1 MARSLSFPPGQ
12 GGFAAHRPGGS
23 RNPTL
28 VPVLTLLWIIL
39 IVFVLYPAVKL
50 LFVTFTTADGV
61 FSLQNFSGIWKSSYD
76 RQALWNSLFLGAT
89 VALSGTFL
97 GFCFA
102 YLTVRMKIPLFL
114 KWIIATLTLLP
125 LISPPFTSSVA
136 LTMALGP
143 NGIILKFLGIPQI
156 TFYGFWGTW
165 LAETLTYFPV
175 AYLALAAVM
184 VSLDPSMEDA
194 ALSLGST
201 PWRVFTTVT
210 LPMCT
215 PGIANALLLLF
226 ANSLA
231 DFATPLVLAGHTF
244 PVLPTQ
250 AYLQITG
257 LYDLRG
263 GAALSF
269 LLLIPALGAYLLQHY
284 WVSRKS
290 YVTITGKSGARSSV
304 KGMGTIGE
312 CLILAICLFIT
323 AFVIFLY
330 AIIFMASFV
339 KVFMVNHTFTLEHF
353 QYVFTYGNKAIK
365 DTLIVACLATPIGGL
380 LAVVIGYITH
390 RKKFLGNRFLDFTS
404 MLNYA
409 LPGTVVGIA
418 YVVAFNE
425 KPILLTGT
433 LAILV
438 SAYIFRYFA
447 AGIRSVVASLHQID
461 KNIEEASMS
470 LGAGGSRTFFKIT
483 LPLVIPAVLA
493 GMRYLF
499 IHSMTAISATIF
511 LVSVNWTLLTTRILE
526 SMTGLQ
532 FAQASAFSVVLI
544 ILVFLGSGSMSV
556 LARLYSSRL
565 AGVKESSS

>member
-1 MARSLSFPPGQ
+1 MANGTVTAPAFGR
-12 GGFAAHRPGGS
+12 GGPLI

-28 VPVLTLLWIIL
+28 APVLTALWIIL
-39 IVFVLYPAVKL
+39 ILFVLYPAVKL
-50 LFVTFTTADGV
+50 LVITFSADGS
-61 FSLQNFSGIWKSSYD
+61 FSLQNFSGIWKNPYD
-76 RQALWNSLFLGAT
+76 RRALGNSLFLGLC
-89 VALSGTFL
+89 VALAGTFL

-102 YLTVRMKIPLFL
+102 YFTVRMRVPAFL
-114 KWIIATLTLLP
+114 KWAVGTLTLLP

-136 LTMALGP
+136 LTLALGP
-143 NGIILKFLGIPQI
+143 NGIILSFLGIPQVS
-156 TFYGFWGTW
+156 FYGFWGTW

-175 AYLALAAVM
+175 AFLALAAVL

-194 ALSLGST
+194 ALSMGSS
-201 PWRVFTTVT
+201 PWRVFWTIT
-210 LPMCT
+210 LPMTT
-215 PGIANALLLLF
+215 PGLANSLLLLF

-269 LLLIPALGAYLLQHY
+269 LLLVPALIAYLLQHY

-290 YVTITGKSGARSSV
+290 YVTITGKSGAQSSV
-304 KGMGTIGE
+304 KGMGSIGE
-312 CLILAICLFIT
+312 GFIFALCIGIT

-339 KVFMVNHTFTLEHF
+339 KVFGVNHAFTMEHF
-353 QYVFTYGNKAIK
+353 AYVFRHGNKAIK

-380 LAVVIGYITH
+380 LAVVIGCITH
-390 RKKFLGNRFLDFTS
+390 RKKFLGNRFLDFTC

-418 YVVAFNE
+418 YILAFNTR
-425 KPILLTGT
+425 PIVLTGT
-433 LAILV
+433 LTILV

-461 KNIEEASMS
+461 KNIEEASLS
-470 LGAGGSRTFFKIT
+470 LGAGGARTFFKVT

-493 GMRYLF
+493 GMKYLF

-544 ILVFLGSGSMSV
+544 GLVFIGSGGMTL

-565 AGVKESSS
+565 ADTKENVS

>member
-1 MARSLSFPPGQ
+1 MARSLTAVPGSMPYRR
-12 GGFAAHRPGGS
+12 GDGLFK
-23 RNPTL
+23 NPAL
-28 VPVLTLLWIIL
+28 APVLAALWIIL
-39 IVFVLYPAVKL
+39 FVFVLYPAAKL
-50 LFVTFTTADGV
+50 LLVTFTVDGA
-61 FSLQNFSGIWKSSYD
+61 FSLQNFSAIGSSAYD
-76 RQALWNSLFLGAT
+76 RKALWNSLFLGSS

-102 YLTVRMKIPLFL
+102 YFTVRMRVNALF
-114 KWIIATLTLLP
+114 KWFVATLTLLP

-136 LTMALGP
+136 LTLALGP
-143 NGIILKFLGIPQI
+143 NGIILSFLGIPHLS
-156 TFYGFWGTW
+156 FYGFWGTW
-165 LAETLTYFPV
+165 IAETLTYFPV
-175 AYLALAAVM
+175 AYLALAAVL

-194 ALSLGST
+194 ALSLGAS

-215 PGIANALLLLF
+215 PGLANSLLLLF

-231 DFATPLVLAGHTF
+231 DFATPLVLAGHSF

-257 LYDLRG
+257 LYDLTG

-269 LLLIPALGAYLLQHY
+269 MLLVPALAAYMMQHY

-290 YVTITGKSGARSSV
+290 YVTITGKSGARGGF
-304 KGMGTIGE
+304 KGMGAAGE
-312 CLILAICLFIT
+312 TFVFVLCLAVT
-323 AFVIFLY
+323 VFVLFLY
-330 AIIFMASFV
+330 TLIFTASFV
-339 KVFMVNHTFTLEHF
+339 KVFGVNNTFTLEHF
-353 QYVFTYGNKAIK
+353 HYVFMHGNKAIK

-390 RKKFLGNRFLDFTS
+390 TKKFFGNRLLDFTC

-418 YVVAFNE
+418 YILAFNE
-425 KPILLTGT
+425 EPLALTGT
-433 LAILV
+433 LTILV

-461 KNIEEASMS
+461 KNIEEASRS
-470 LGAGGSRTFFKIT
+470 LGAGAVRTFFKIT

-526 SMTGLQ
+526 CMTGLQ

-544 ILVFLGSGSMSV
+544 VLVFIGSGSMTWLAKQYSV
-556 LARLYSSRL
+556 RL
-565 AGVKESSS
+565 AGGVKEA

>member
-1 MARSLSFPPGQ
+1 MARSPLAAPPRDQ
-12 GGFAAHRPGGS
+12 GGPLIK
-23 RNPTL
+23 NPTL

-39 IVFVLYPAVKL
+39 ILFVLYPAVKL
-50 LFVTFTTADGV
+50 LLVTFSVDGA
-61 FSLQNFSGIWKSSYD
+61 FSLQNFSGIWKSAYD
-76 RQALWNSLFLGAT
+76 RQALWNSLFLGVC

-102 YLTVRMKIPLFL
+102 YFAVRMRVPAFL
-114 KWIIATLTLLP
+114 KWLVGVLTLLP

-136 LTMALGP
+136 LTLALGP
-143 NGIILKFLGIPQI
+143 NGIILSFLGIPQVS
-156 TFYGFWGTW
+156 FYGFWGTW
-165 LAETLTYFPV
+165 IAETLTYFPV
-175 AYLALAAVM
+175 AFLALAAVL

-194 ALSLGST
+194 ALSLGSS
-201 PWRVFTTVT
+201 PWRVFRTIT
-210 LPMCT
+210 LPMTT
-215 PGIANALLLLF
+215 PGLANSLLLLF

-269 LLLIPALGAYLLQHY
+269 LLLVPALAAYLLQHY

-290 YVTITGKSGARSSV
+290 YVTITGKSGARSSL
-304 KGMGTIGE
+304 KGMGSIGE
-312 CLILAICLFIT
+312 TAVFIICIAVSLF
-323 AFVIFLY
+323 VVFLY

-339 KVFMVNHTFTLEHF
+339 KVFGVNHSFTMEHF
-353 QYVFTYGNKAIK
+353 VYVFQYGNKAIK

-380 LAVVIGYITH
+380 LAVVIGFITH
-390 RKKFLGNRFLDFTS
+390 RKKFLGNRFLDFTC

-418 YVVAFNE
+418 YIVAFNE
-425 KPILLTGT
+425 KPLVLTGT
-433 LAILV
+433 LTILV
-438 SAYIFRYFA
+438 AAYIFRYFA

-461 KNIEEASMS
+461 KNIEEASLS
-470 LGAGGSRTFFKIT
+470 LGAGAGRTFFKVT

-493 GMRYLF
+493 GMKYLF

-544 ILVFLGSGSMSV
+544 VLVFIGSGSMTLLV
-556 LARLYSSRL
+556 RFYSSRL
-565 AGVKESSS
+565 AGVKEISS

>member
-1 MARSLSFPPGQ
+1 MARPLAAVPPLPSQPGS
-12 GGFAAHRPGGS
+12 GFFKTPA
-23 RNPTL
+23 L
-28 VPVLTLLWIIL
+28 VPVLAALWIIL
-39 IVFVLYPAVKL
+39 IIFVLYPAAKL
-50 LFVTFTTADGV
+50 LLVTFTVDGS
-61 FSLQNFSGIWKSSYD
+61 FSLQNFSAIWDSSYD
-76 RQALWNSLFLGAT
+76 RKALWNSLFLGVC

-102 YLTVRMKIPLFL
+102 YFTVRMRVNPVL
-114 KWIIATLTLLP
+114 KWLIATLTLLP

-136 LTMALGP
+136 LTLALGP
-143 NGIILKFLGIPQI
+143 NGIILTFLGIPQVS
-156 TFYGFWGTW
+156 FYGFWGTW
-165 LAETLTYFPV
+165 IAETLTYFPV
-175 AYLALAAVM
+175 AYLALAAVL

-194 ALSLGST
+194 ALSLGAS
-201 PWRVFTTVT
+201 PWRVFRTVT

-215 PGIANALLLLF
+215 PGLANSLLLLF

-231 DFATPLVLAGHTF
+231 DFATPLVLAGHSF

-257 LYDLRG
+257 LYDLTG

-269 LLLIPALGAYLLQHY
+269 LLLIPALAAYLMQHY

-290 YVTITGKSGARSSV
+290 YVTITGKSGARSSI
-304 KGMGTIGE
+304 KGMGRMGE
-312 CLILAICLFIT
+312 AFVFCLCVGVTL
-323 AFVIFLY
+323 FVIFLY
-330 AIIFMASFV
+330 ALIFMASFV
-339 KVFMVNHTFTLEHF
+339 KVFGVNNTFTLEHF
-353 QYVFTYGNKAIK
+353 QYVFLHGNKAIK

-390 RKKFLGNRFLDFTS
+390 TKKFLGNRFLDFTC

-418 YVVAFNE
+418 YILAFNE
-425 KPILLTGT
+425 EPLLLTGT
-433 LAILV
+433 LTILV

-461 KNIEEASMS
+461 KNIEEASRS
-470 LGAGGSRTFFKIT
+470 LGAGAVRTFFKVT

-526 SMTGLQ
+526 CMTGLQ

-544 ILVFLGSGSMSV
+544 GLVFMGSGSMTW
-556 LARLYSSRL
+556 LAKQYSTRL
-565 AGVKESSS
+565 AGGVKEI